1 MGRVIFWTI
10 VTVLFMSLLEAAVLS
25 NLAFLPVMP
34 DLVMLVIVYVSF
46 MNSSAVGSTTGFFSG
61 LLLDFLS
68 ASPIGLNAFTKTVT
82 GYVAGK
88 FAGAFN
94 LDKIVIPAL
103 MGLGATVLKALVTWI
118 LSFFFGPSVIAYRL
132 IGFGLWLEIVANVV
146 CAPLIFALLAQFPSL
161 FVRRGNPA

>member
-46 MNSSAVGSTTGFFSG
+46 MNASTIGSTTGFISG
-61 LLLDFLS
+61 LLIDFLS

-94 LDKIVIPAL
+94 LDRIVIPAL
-103 MGLGATVLKALVTWI
+103 MGLGATVLKAVVTWI

-132 IGFGLWLEIVANVV
+132 IGFALWLEIVANVV